1 MKKFFI
7 AALTCLIT
15 AGLSACSNQNLQKD
29 MSQAEG
35 SAQTQTAAHSSVM
48 KYLNDDT
55 RLVPTKI
62 FDNLYCI
69 GSVSVVCY
77 VLKTSDGLILIDS
90 MWDDNDAKFIE
101 QSLAALKLDPR
112 DLKYIYLT
120 HGHGDHYGGAS
131 YLAQKY
137 NAKVLMSKTDEE
149 FMLSTNFGAN
159 GPRSPKPKID
169 VYIDDD
175 YKLTLGDTTLTILAT
190 PGHTPGCTSA
200 LFEAKDGASSY
211 KTVLWGG
218 TGIPKDPHWQ
228 KEYLKS
234 ALYFKDVALKN
245 KAKVLLTAHL
255 FANDGFAMLDAVN
268 EGKSNPF
275 IRTSEN
281 MDQLLDGIISSVKAK
296 LAQN

>member
-1 MKKFFI
+1 MT
-7 AALTCLIT
+7 ALACFMTVS
-15 AGLSACSNQNLQKD
+15 LSACSNYSQQASQPETAGQNN
-29 MSQAEG
+29 
-35 SAQTQTAAHSSVM
+35 TAALNSVM

-90 MWDDNDAKFIE
+90 MWDDNDARFIE
-101 QSLAALKLDPR
+101 QSLASLKLDPK

-131 YLAQKY
+131 YLAKKY

-149 FMLSTNFGAN
+149 FMLNTNFGAN

-169 VYIDDD
+169 IYIDDN
-175 YKLTLGDTTLTILAT
+175 YKLTLGDTTLTILST

-200 LFEAKDGASSY
+200 LFEVKDGSSAY

-218 TGIPKDPHWQ
+218 TGIPKDAYWQ
-228 KEYLKS
+228 NEYLKS
-234 ALYFKDVALKN
+234 ALYFKDVAHKN
-245 KAKVLLTAHL
+245 EAKVLLTAHL
-255 FANDGFAMLDAVN
+255 FANNGFAMLDAVN

-281 MDQLLDGIISSVKAK
+281 MEQLLDGIIASVKAK